1 NFKMTIGG
9 NVSSTAFNQAFIG
22 LSYETIGRVAHTF
35 NTDLY
40 LGPIYSWGS
49 IGGRTDFYMWKP
61 LFLDYSYKFSVKNL
75 RHGTFGNV
83 NDVDNALQV
92 KNSESFF
99 SLCAGMPLT
108 HSSVL
113 YLRANGGHINY
124 RYDSDVLGAYD
135 TDHSRL
141 SYFGLKLGL
150 ERNTLDRQYFPSRGS
165 HLTASG
171 IYITGR
177 DKYKPFDKVDF
188 LKLTSRQWLGA
199 RFTWDKYF
207 NLPAIR
213 WFSLGLNF
221 DAVYTNHPDF
231 TTQIS
236 TLMSMPAYEPIP
248 QAKMLYMP
256 DFYARRFV
264 AGGVIPTFYLLPNF
278 CLRTGFYAMYRDRRN
293 FSPLRDLSTA
303 KDGYDD
309 SMHYI
314 AEMSFV
320 YHTQIGPVSLSLT
333 KYGLNNWRNMYLT
346 FNFGYAIF
354 APRGTFY

>member
-1 NFKMTIGG
+1 
-9 NVSSTAFNQAFIG
+9 Q
-22 LSYETIGRVAHTF
+22 
-35 NTDLY
+35 
-40 LGPIYSWGS
+40 
-49 IGGRTDFYMWKP
+49 
-61 LFLDYSYKFSVKNL
+61 
-75 RHGTFGNV
+75 GT
-83 NDVDNALQV
+83 
-92 KNSESFF
+92 NSESFITL
-99 SLCAGMPLT
+99 SAGMPLT
-108 HSSVL
+108 RSSVL

-177 DKYKPFDKVDF
+177 DKYKPFDKIDF
-188 LKLTSRQWLGA
+188 QKLTSRQWLGV

-264 AGGVIPTFYLLPNF
+264 AGGVIPTFDLLPNF

-309 SMHYI
+309 NMHYI